1 MVNWLDVLFNNS
13 HIIFASFKNDS
24 EKTLTGHSMYM
35 AEYLHFLKFMSEAK
49 QEVIVFIL
57 NLYFPQ

>member
-35 AEYLHFLKFMSEAK
+35 AEYPYFFKFMLEAE
-49 QEVIVFIL
+49 QEVMIL
-57 NLYFPQ
+57 CESPEI

>member
-35 AEYLHFLKFMSEAK
+35 AEYPHFLKFMLEAE
-49 QEVIVFIL
+49 QEVIRTKS
-57 NLYFPQ
+57 